1 VSFVIPAVLV
11 FDGRIQVVAVLAT
24 AVMFVVVIE
33 LVRRRRLIERYAL
46 LWMLVALALLVL
58 ALWDELLAWG
68 SGLLGIE
75 VPANALFLAA
85 FAIGF
90 LLLLNF
96 SVVISRL
103 SDQVKTLAQETARLD
118 TENRALRGELDALKG
133 EPGDA
138 DTAVRAGEDN
148 DR

>member
-1 VSFVIPAVLV
+1 MSPLVQVAAVFGL
-11 FDGRIQVVAVLAT
+11 DGRIQIVAVLVT
-24 AVMFVVVIE
+24 AVMFAVVID

-46 LWMLVALALLVL
+46 LWMVVALALLVL

-68 SGLLGIE
+68 SGLIGIE

-96 SVVISRL
+96 SVAISRL
-103 SDQVKTLAQETARLD
+103 TDQIKTLAQEVARLD
-118 TENRALRGELDALKG
+118 TELNGSRGVAEGTDDS
-133 EPGDA
+133 EHPTPVDP
-138 DTAVRAGEDN
+138 E
-148 DR
+148 